1 MNAFLSVKESLKYW
15 RSDVPYYQN
24 ELGVAPAYD
33 VAFCDCASSVR
44 DMVQCGAI
52 LLDGNDSIEVLVS
65 SRSNLRYNERLST
78 RLITTPLPRG
88 SFFEIGRGTYV
99 CSPELTFLLAS
110 TMVPLRSLIA
120 LGCELC
126 GTYSLFG
133 EGSAAIKHAQI
144 TDVATI
150 REYLKK
156 VPGMHGVKRAKQALG
171 CMADGSAS
179 ARETDLYMQY
189 CMRPKYGSFGLGGVE
204 LNHTFDL
211 DDHPQAK
218 ALTRLKKITP
228 DLYWPKHK
236 IAVEYESTEHHG
248 AYVSVRELLSINRRK
263 LSSDS
268 ERRRTYDA
276 MGIFVLTVTDGEFC
290 NYDEVDRIAKLLAR
304 HMKKYNIKDDL
315 SSQFCRSEL
324 HEWLKIPAEKRGDI
338 L

>member
-1 MNAFLSVKESLKYW
+1 MSVFLSAEGSLSYW
-15 RSDVPYYQN
+15 RSDAPYFKS
-24 ELGVAPAYD
+24 ELSVAPAYD
-33 VAFCDCASSVR
+33 AIFSSCAHTAQDLSRYSK
-44 DMVQCGAI
+44 
-52 LLDGNDSIEVLVS
+52 LELDGPKPLEVLVS
-65 SRSNLRYNERLST
+65 SRADLRYNDLIRT
-78 RLITTPLPRG
+78 RYIAQPLPQG
-88 SFFEIGRGTYV
+88 SFYEIETNVYA
-99 CSPELTFLLAS
+99 CSPELTFLLAA

-179 ARETDLYMQY
+179 ARETDMYMQY

-204 LNHTFDL
+204 FNHTFDL

-218 ALTRLKKITP
+218 ALTRLEKITP

-248 AYVSVRELLSINRRK
+248 AYVSARELLSINRRK

-290 NYDEVDRIAKLLAR
+290 NYNDVERIAKLLAR
-304 HMKKYNIKDDL
+304 HMNKHDL
-315 SSQFCRSEL
+315 LTDMAALSRRSAL
-324 HEWLKIPAEKRGDI
+324 HEWLKVPAESRSDM